1 MSRSALERQFGE
13 RLSVFVTKLNLVYIW
28 GENFN
33 NSADF
38 VALEL
43 APR

>member
-1 MSRSALERQFGE
+1 LP
-13 RLSVFVTKLNLVYIW
+13 VFVTKLNLVYIR

-38 VALEL
+38 AALEL